1 MVISIVIATFNA
13 GNTLSRC
20 LKSII
25 AQKGKDIE
33 ILVIDGGSKD
43 ETLLVISKYA
53 SDIAFW
59 CSEKDEGIYD
69 AWNKALMHTK
79 GDWIMFLGAD
89 DYMLPGA
96 LQFYMD
102 FIENNE
108 VKDVDII
115 SGKCEYVDEKGNL
128 LSVNGSAYDF
138 NIFKRY
144 MNISHGSTL
153 HNIKLFNELGP
164 FNLKY
169 RICADY
175 EFLLRKALDGRF
187 IDKSI
192 ICMQTGGMS
201 YSSRAVIETF
211 NIRRE
216 KGYISLAENLFLFVK
231 GLASL
236 EFRKIR
242 DSIEKK

>member
-20 LKSII
+20 LESII
-25 AQKGKDIE
+25 AQKGSNIE
-33 ILVIDGGSKD
+33 ILVIDGGSQD
-43 ETLLVISKYA
+43 DTLLVISKYA
-53 SDIAFW
+53 SDIAFY

-89 DYMLPGA
+89 DYLLPGA
-96 LQFYMD
+96 LLNYMD
-102 FIENNE
+102 FIERNE

-138 NIFKRY
+138 KIFRKY

-153 HNIKLFNELGP
+153 HNVKLFKELGP

-169 RICADY
+169 KICADY
-175 EFLLRKALDGRF
+175 EFLLRKALNSRF
-187 IDKSI
+187 VDKSI
-192 ICMQTGGMS
+192 ICMQSGGMS
-201 YSSRAVIETF
+201 YSFRAIIETF

-216 KGYISLAENLFLFVK
+216 KGYISLTENLILFIK
-231 GLASL
+231 GFASL
-236 EFRKIR
+236 GFRKIW
-242 DSIEKK
+242 DSVLSK